1 MEEGMRTTGLKSAVV
16 LLAAGLFCT
25 VVAADAGVANPE
37 QAFDEALALYRQGS
51 WSSAYGR
58 LSALADKGHAESA
71 RVALLMLRHGSKMH
85 GNDWGASQAQ
95 INQWMA
101 LARRPMPPLVSV
113 AGD

>member
-1 MEEGMRTTGLKSAVV
+1 MHKLGLKRMTVT
-16 LLAAGLFCT
+16 LAAGLCCT
-25 VVAADAGVANPE
+25 VASAGAGVANQD

-51 WSSAYGR
+51 WSGAYGR
-58 LSALADKGHAESA
+58 LSALADKGHVEAA

-95 INQWMA
+95 IQQWTT
-101 LARRPMPPLVSV
+101 LARSPMPSLAAV